1 MCNGNLFTR
10 KFYIDGME
18 YKMFNLEVMGNR
30 INVATY
36 ELHEKIEEMIGA
48 DRYDEVRHID
58 NLYGYFL
65 PSDVDE
71 ADPVAVRES
80 IECVYVG

>member
-1 MCNGNLFTR
+1 
-10 KFYIDGME
+10 
-18 YKMFNLEVMGNR
+18 
-30 INVATY
+30 
-36 ELHEKIEEMIGA
+36 MIGA
-48 DRYDEVRHID
+48 DRYDEVRYID

-71 ADPVAVRES
+71 TNAVAIRES